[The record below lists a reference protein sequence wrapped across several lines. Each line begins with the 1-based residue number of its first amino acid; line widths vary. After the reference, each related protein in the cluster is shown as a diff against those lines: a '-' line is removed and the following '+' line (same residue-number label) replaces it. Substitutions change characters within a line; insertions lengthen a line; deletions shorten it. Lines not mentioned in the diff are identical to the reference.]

1 MGPEEPSRS
10 LVFFLGSKK
19 ATVHLSIGWAKG
31 CSSSELYLFILNSE
45 KQKTFFFLFLK
56 VSSESQFKFL
66 LCETRTTLSEMPQ
79 GKAAG
84 ADA

>member
-1 MGPEEPSRS
+1 MGHEEPSRS
-10 LVFFLGSKK
+10 LIFFLGSTK
-19 ATVHLSIGWAKG
+19 ATIPLSIGWAKG
-31 CSSSELYLFILNSE
+31 CSSSELHLLILNSE
-45 KQKTFFFLFLK
+45 KQKTFFFFLK

-84 ADA
+84 TDG